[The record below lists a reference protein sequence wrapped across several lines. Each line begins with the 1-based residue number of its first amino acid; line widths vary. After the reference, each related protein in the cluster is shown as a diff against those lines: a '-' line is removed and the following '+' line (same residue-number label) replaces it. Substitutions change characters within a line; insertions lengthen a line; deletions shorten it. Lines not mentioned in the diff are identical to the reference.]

1 MNKIYL
7 ILKREFLTRIKK
19 KSFLVMTILS
29 PLLIVLFY
37 VYYSH
42 ECIQITVRVDGALS
56 QHKKTNT
63 RVIFLIEALRY
74 YSTGSLIYKST

>member
-1 MNKIYL
+1 MNKIFL

-37 VYYSH
+37 AIIIYFTINGPGNEEVK
-42 ECIQITVRVDGALS
+42 TVFVDDDYFEFVL
-56 QHKKTNT
+56 
-63 RVIFLIEALRY
+63 V
-74 YSTGSLIYKST
+74 